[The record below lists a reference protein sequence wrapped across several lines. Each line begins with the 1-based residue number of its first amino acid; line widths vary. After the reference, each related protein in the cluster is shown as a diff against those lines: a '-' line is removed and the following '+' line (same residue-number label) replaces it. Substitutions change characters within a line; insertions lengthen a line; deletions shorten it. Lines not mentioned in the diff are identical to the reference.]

1 MIFADILRGHS
12 ICEFED
18 QEFYINHLSHYSATD
33 LDYEKNKHMKKAEA
47 SGLESEGDKL
57 KELEESGTWTKRHE
71 TKVAELNSYL
81 STLKLTRSK
90 LFLKDDRDRLTQQIE
105 GVEVEILD
113 GEKEKQGLMGMTQ
126 ESFAD
131 KKINE
136 LYIFSS
142 TFKDSKLETPLFSE
156 EEAEEMDL
164 QRLYLLITS
173 YNERLADFR
182 AKNLKRIAL
191 SGFFL
196 NLFYLCKDNP
206 FTFFGK
212 PAINLTFYQ
221 AELFTH
227 GRYFKNILSN
237 SKNKAPDDIMNDP
250 DKVIEWYESSQNA
263 QEAMQKVNKDSSGGS
278 SIVGASRGEMEKLG
292 AVDDNEQ
299 GIDLMKEAS
308 KKGGELNMEDLIKLH
323 GQ

>member
-1 MIFADILRGHS
+1 MVFADILRGYS
-12 ICEFED
+12 ICEFEEK
-18 QEFYINHLSHYSATD
+18 EFYIKHLSHYSATD

-47 SGLESEGDKL
+47 SGLEAEKDKL
-57 KELEESGTWTKRHE
+57 EELEKSGTWTKKHE
-71 TKVAELNSYL
+71 AGVVELNSYL
-81 STLKLTRSK
+81 STLRLTRSK
-90 LFLKDDRDRLTQQIE
+90 LFLKDDRDRISQQIE
-105 GVEVEILD
+105 GVEQEIVD
-113 GEKEKQGLMGMTQ
+113 AENKKREAMGMTQ

-142 TFKDSKLETPLFSE
+142 TFKDSKAEAQLFSE
-156 EEAEEMDL
+156 EEAEEMEL
-164 QRLYLLITS
+164 NRLYDLIS
-173 YNERLADFR
+173 VYNKRLADFN
-182 AKNLKRIAL
+182 ALNLKRVAL

-196 NLFYLCKDNP
+196 NLFYLCKDDP
-206 FTFFGK
+206 FIFFGK

-292 AVDDNEQ
+292 AIDDNEQ